1 MYVIYSGTR
10 WLFFNIMQ
18 IDRGIIII
26 IYALMAPGVHVL
38 LMAQIK
44 LVHNYASANVIIMMT
59 T

>member
-18 IDRGIIII
+18 IDRGIII

-44 LVHNYASANVIIMMT
+44 LVHNYASVNVIIMMT